1 MPAGCEVSVILPTL
15 QEHEALGLLRTRIDA
30 ALLGYAAEV
39 IVVDD
44 DSRDGTSEL
53 VAAWAAPPPH
63 RLLLRRGVRGLG
75 SAVVEGFRSARGD
88 ILVVMDADGSH
99 PPELLPQ
106 LIDPIRRGEAAFV
119 IGSRLAPGGSA
130 PGLSAVR
137 RLISR
142 SARRLA
148 RPLTKVSDPM
158 SGFFAVRR
166 EALSL
171 DHLAPVGYKIALEVL
186 VKSRPS
192 PVLEVPFVF
201 GPRLAGTSK
210 LDRRQMGL
218 YLRHLG
224 RLYLWRARGRGRALR
239 TR

>member
-1 MPAGCEVSVILPTL
+1 VPGACEVSVVLPTL
-15 QEHEALGLLRTRIDA
+15 QEHDALDLLRGRIDA
-30 ALLGYAAEV
+30 ALSGYSAEV

-44 DSRDGTSEL
+44 DSGDGTTEL
-53 VAAWAAPPPH
+53 VDAWAAPPPH
-63 RLLLRRGVRGLG
+63 RLVVRRGVRGLG
-75 SAVVEGFRSARGD
+75 SAVVAGFRAAQGG

-99 PPELLPQ
+99 PPELLPK

-119 IGSRLAPGGSA
+119 IGSRLVPGGSA
-130 PGLSAVR
+130 PGLTAVR

-148 RPLTKVSDPM
+148 RPLTAVSDPM
-158 SGFFAVRR
+158 SGYFAVRR
-166 EALSL
+166 TAVPLEMLE
-171 DHLAPVGYKIALEVL
+171 PIGYKIALEVL
-186 VKSRPS
+186 VKGRPA
-192 PVLEVPFVF
+192 PVVEVPFEF
-201 GPRLAGTSK
+201 GPRLAGRSK

-218 YLRHLG
+218 YLRHLA